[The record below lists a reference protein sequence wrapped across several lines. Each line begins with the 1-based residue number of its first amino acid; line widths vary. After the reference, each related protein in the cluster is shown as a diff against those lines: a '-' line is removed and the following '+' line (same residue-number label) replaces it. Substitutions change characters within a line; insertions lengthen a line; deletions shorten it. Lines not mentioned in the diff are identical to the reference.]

1 MCTIGVFGD
10 TIMNM
15 SERIDQII
23 QQMDSTKLSKTLPQ
37 LYPIAIECQ
46 DYEGFI
52 ILFFWEK
59 PFIGDKAGNSVQY
72 NEAIHILQAA
82 GVDSASIEAA
92 KINGLE
98 KYISMRSVNEHG
110 VSSYSARE
118 MEDYFART
126 ERMIQATEPPKELNP
141 VDLYYRSQDATNAKF
156 NILKN
161 RQDVE
166 KQYTILQSFIT
177 SKLTCYRFKALQKE
191 RKKDLESSIKNS
203 KKVFIIHGHNEAK
216 RRELETLL
224 KSRFGLEPI
233 VLSEQPDQ
241 GLTIIEKFEKYAAQ
255 CSYAFALFTPDDII
269 SDGNT
274 EYFQARPNVIFEL
287 GWFYANLGRSRVCIL
302 DQASEKSRIFSDL
315 QGVMR
320 VQFTNDVSEKYL
332 DIERELRSVGII

>member
-1 MCTIGVFGD
+1 
-10 TIMNM
+10 MNM

-216 RRELETLL
+216 RRELETML

>member
-1 MCTIGVFGD
+1 
-10 TIMNM
+10 MNM

>member
-1 MCTIGVFGD
+1 
-10 TIMNM
+10 MNM
-15 SERIDQII
+15 SERIDRII

-46 DYEGFI
+46 DYEGFV

-59 PFIGDKAGNSVQY
+59 SFIGDKAGNGVQY
-72 NEAIHILQAA
+72 DEAIHILQAA

-92 KINGLE
+92 KIKGLE
-98 KYISMRSVNEHG
+98 KYLSMRSINEHD
-110 VSSYSARE
+110 VCSLSARE
-118 MEDYFART
+118 MEDYFSRT
-126 ERMIQATEPPKELNP
+126 EKMIQATEPPKELNP
-141 VDLYYRSQDATNAKF
+141 VDLYFRSQDATNAKF

-166 KQYTILQSFIT
+166 KQYAILQGFMT
-177 SKLTCYRFKALQKE
+177 SKLTCYRFKVLQKE
-191 RKKDLESSIKNS
+191 RQKDLESSIKNS

-216 RRELETLL
+216 RRELDALL

-241 GLTIIEKFEKYAAQ
+241 GLTIIEKFEKYASQ

-269 SDGNT
+269 SDGDT

-320 VQFTNDVSEKYL
+320 VQFNNDVSEKYL
-332 DIERELRSVGII
+332 DIERELKSVGII